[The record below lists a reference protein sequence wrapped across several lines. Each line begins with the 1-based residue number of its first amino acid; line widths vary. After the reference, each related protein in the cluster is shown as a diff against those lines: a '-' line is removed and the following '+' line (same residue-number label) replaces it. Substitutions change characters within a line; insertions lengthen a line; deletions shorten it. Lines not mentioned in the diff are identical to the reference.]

1 MWRASLMR
9 STSSLPSREPTALK
23 HMDKSRRQW
32 LILQSREVHFHPV
45 HGLASRWDK
54 AAPAKVKCQVA
65 DRVAALGAVSGIQ
78 EHAHYTDAP
87 GFGTSLQGPLFA
99 YEGSVGGT
107 AHM

>member
-1 MWRASLMR
+1 MR
-9 STSSLPSREPTALK
+9 SSPPLPSLVPTALGNIAEL
-23 HMDKSRRQW
+23 RCQW
-32 LILQSREVHFHPV
+32 LVLQSHEVHFHPV

-54 AAPAKVKCQVA
+54 AAPAKVKCQAA

-78 EHAHYTDAP
+78 EHARYADAP
-87 GFGTSLQGPLFA
+87 GFGTSLQEPLFA